1 MKLLVIYVHPNHR
14 SLNYAFLQEIVRGS
28 EENAAI
34 EEVEILDLY
43 AEGFDPVLVFNE
55 EKRRR
60 DMHAD
65 PELERHREQI
75 KRADKLVFVYPI
87 WWGRPPAMLLG
98 YIDRMFA
105 SGFAYK
111 DNGKLLPEGLLKGK
125 TAVCVS
131 TMKGPAGYMLLWLYN
146 AHKTLMRKA
155 LLRYVG
161 FGKVKFFEFGSME
174 SPRGKHKEKLA
185 KVYRYFR
192 TTTA

>member
-14 SLNYAFLQEIVRGS
+14 CLNHAFLREIVRGS
-28 EENAAI
+28 EENDAV
-34 EEVEILDLY
+34 EEVEVLDLY

-60 DMHAD
+60 DMHAE
-65 PELERHREQI
+65 PALERYRQQI

-105 SGFAYK
+105 SGFAYR

-131 TMKGPAGYMLLWLYN
+131 TMKGPAGYMLFWLYN

-174 SPRGKHKEKLA
+174 SPRGKHKEKLD
-185 KVYRYFR
+185 KIYRYFR
-192 TTTA
+192 TMTA

>member
-1 MKLLVIYVHPNHR
+1 MRLLVIYAHPNHR

-28 EENAAI
+28 EENAAF
-34 EEVEILDLY
+34 EEVEVLDLY

-65 PELERHREQI
+65 PELARYRELI
-75 KRADKLVFVYPI
+75 KRADKLAFVYPI

-98 YIDRMFA
+98 FIDRMFA
-105 SGFAYK
+105 SGFAYR

-131 TMKGPAGYMLLWLYN
+131 TMKGPAVYMPLWLYN

-174 SPRGKHKEKLA
+174 SPRGKQKEKLA

>member
-1 MKLLVIYVHPNHR
+1 
-14 SLNYAFLQEIVRGS
+14 
-28 EENAAI
+28 
-34 EEVEILDLY
+34 
-43 AEGFDPVLVFNE
+43 
-55 EKRRR
+55 
-60 DMHAD
+60 MHAD
-65 PELERHREQI
+65 PELEGYREQI

-98 YIDRMFA
+98 FIDRMFA
-105 SGFAYK
+105 SGFAYR

-174 SPRGKHKEKLA
+174 SPRGKQKEKLA

>member
-1 MKLLVIYVHPNHR
+1 MKLLVIYAHPNHR
-14 SLNYAFLQEIVRGS
+14 SLSYSFLQEVLRGS
-28 EENAAI
+28 GENASI
-34 EEVEILDLY
+34 DEVEVLDLY

-65 PELERHREQI
+65 PELARHRAQI
-75 KRADKLVFVYPI
+75 ARADKLVFVYPI

-105 SGFAYK
+105 SGFAYR
-111 DNGKLLPEGLLKGK
+111 DTGKLLPEGLLRGK

-131 TMKGPAGYMLLWLYN
+131 TMKGPAGYTLLWLYN

-155 LLRYVG
+155 LLKYVG

-174 SPRGKHKEKLA
+174 SPRGRHKEKLE

-192 TTTA
+192 RVTA

>member
-1 MKLLVIYVHPNHR
+1 MKLLVIYAHPNHR

-28 EENAAI
+28 GENAAI
-34 EEVEILDLY
+34 EEIEVLDLY

-65 PELERHREQI
+65 PELKRYRAQI

-98 YIDRMFA
+98 FIDRMFA
-105 SGFAYK
+105 SGFAYR
-111 DNGKLLPEGLLKGK
+111 DNGKMLPEGLLKGK

-131 TMKGPAGYMLLWLYN
+131 TMKGPAAYMPLWLYN

-174 SPRGKHKEKLA
+174 SPRGKQKEKLE

-192 TTTA
+192 TMTA

>member
-1 MKLLVIYVHPNHR
+1 MKLMVIYVHPNHR

-34 EEVEILDLY
+34 EEVEVLDLY

-65 PELERHREQI
+65 PELARYREQI

-98 YIDRMFA
+98 FIDRMFA

-111 DNGKLLPEGLLKGK
+111 DNGKMLPEGLLKGK

-131 TMKGPAGYMLLWLYN
+131 TMKGPAGYTLLWLYN
-146 AHKTLMRKA
+146 AHRTLMRKA